1 MEITATKS
9 MPKKI
14 LVLIIANMSSP
25 FETFTANIWVIMK
38 SIPKKSS
45 ILSTEKYPTKDV
57 IMKNQNVSPA
67 VTVIDLNRDEDAFM
81 LDRIDECD

>member
-25 FETFTANIWVIMK
+25 FETFTANI
-38 SIPKKSS
+38 
-45 ILSTEKYPTKDV
+45 
-57 IMKNQNVSPA
+57 
-67 VTVIDLNRDEDAFM
+67 
-81 LDRIDECD
+81 